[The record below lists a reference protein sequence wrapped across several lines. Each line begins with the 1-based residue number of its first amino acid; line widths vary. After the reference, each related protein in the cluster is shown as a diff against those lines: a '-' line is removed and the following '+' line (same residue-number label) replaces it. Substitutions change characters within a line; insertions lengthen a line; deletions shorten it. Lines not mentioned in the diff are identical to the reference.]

1 MTLQHSEVL
10 TQSKRAYSA
19 WAPIW
24 RHNSN
29 VVKTQIKN
37 KLPMQMFR
45 EQGLGKSVVVVSMGP
60 SLESQIETIKKHQNK
75 VDIACVDKAYGALCE
90 RGIIPDICLV
100 ADAQVSFE
108 IYCEPYLKYS
118 EKTLLLANVNS
129 NPKWGL
135 NWRGAKTY
143 YVNKDNIESEKEF
156 SSISGVN
163 DLIPAG
169 SNVSNALFIYL
180 SNVIKYDHYYLVGYD
195 FCWDV
200 EGKFYAFAHGNEKSG
215 IKSVNL
221 NQMRVMNQQMKLVN
235 CSENL
240 WFSARWLESW
250 IVKVV
255 GVYNI
260 SNCSKGIMA
269 YEEKDLSKLLAELK
283 QYKREFTYDEL
294 VKTTKRTLTINSPQA
309 YAEAKKL
316 LNDDNI
322 NIIDG
327 QIIFQTPE
335 DKMYACPQ
343 TSKDVPLQVE
353 LQQKAVQNGSN

>member
-1 MTLQHSEVL
+1 MTLEHDEVL
-10 TQSKRAYSA
+10 EQSKRAYGA
-19 WAPIW
+19 WCKLW
-24 RHNSN
+24 RNNSKI
-29 VVKTQIKN
+29 VKTQVKE
-37 KLPMQMFR
+37 KLPMQMFMG
-45 EQGLGKSVVVVSMGP
+45 QGLGKSVIVISLGP

-100 ADAQVSFE
+100 ADAQVNFE
-108 IYCEPYLKYS
+108 VYCEPYLKYT

-156 SSISGVN
+156 SEISGVP
-163 DLIPAG
+163 DMIPAG

-195 FCWDV
+195 FSWRI

-215 IKSVNL
+215 VKSVNL
-221 NQMRVMNQQMKLVN
+221 NQVRVMNQQMELVN

-255 GVYNI
+255 GVQNI
-260 SNCSKGIMA
+260 SNCSNGIMA
-269 YEEKDLSKLLAELK
+269 YEEKDLDILLNNIK
-283 QYKREFTYDEL
+283 QYKREFTYNEL
-294 VKTTKRTLTINSPQA
+294 VKTTKRTLNINSPEA

-316 LNDDNI
+316 INDENI

-327 QIIFQTPE
+327 QIVFQTPE
-335 DKMYACPQ
+335 DKIYMHPQ
-343 TSKDVPLQVE
+343 TSKDIPLQVE
-353 LQQKAVQNGSN
+353 LQQMQNVAK